1 MEGEVEAVVQCSVD
15 SLEWLR
21 VEEEFIVHFCLCSDF
36 ERSYVTVPI
45 SVLTH
50 PLCVVVPDYGR
61 DDEYSYMVILP
72 RRNWSQYFSSFIEAF
87 YDS

>member
-1 MEGEVEAVVQCSVD
+1 MEGEVEALVQCSVD
-15 SLEWLR
+15 SLEWSR

-36 ERSYVTVPI
+36 ERSYVTVLI
-45 SVLTH
+45 YVLTH
-50 PLCVVVPDYGR
+50 PLHVVPDHGG

-87 YDS
+87 YNG

>member
-15 SLEWLR
+15 SLEWSR
-21 VEEEFIVHFCLCSDF
+21 VEEEIVIHFRLCTDF
-36 ERSYVTVPI
+36 EHSYMTVSI
-45 SVLTH
+45 SMLTH
-50 PLCVVVPDYGR
+50 PLWVIPDYGG
-61 DDEYSYMVILP
+61 DDEYGYMVFLP